1 MKTKIINSNKVHVN
15 DLLDKLR
22 RKIRNFAVIDRQ
34 SLLIGG
40 VKDLIIDYHHQV
52 NLIISRFI
60 ELPNQESSGIYSYLL
75 LPTKLISKIDL
86 ATKSVILDIDKSL
99 IKHMPEYSQSPMTNN
114 NLETSKIDQIT
125 NTTQDLN
132 LEQDGIEQKT
142 EEEIISLLSERLVV
156 NRNKRKVG
164 DVIVRKEIE
173 TRMVQVPVRYEKLIV
188 EQAGSENKLLAEIDL
203 NQGDISGV
211 ELSQVEKHDVD
222 IYDSNLSDLTVSGEF
237 NSPKIASLLLNA
249 IALERNHGCQ
259 RVRVTIMVENEEYQK
274 KYQEWFERTSIK

>member
-1 MKTKIINSNKVHVN
+1 MNKQLINNKIHVN

-34 SLLIGG
+34 SLLIGK
-40 VKDLIIDYHHQV
+40 VKDLILDSHHQV
-52 NLIISRFI
+52 NIIVTCLI
-60 ELPNQESSGIYSYLL
+60 ELPNQDFSVINSYLL
-75 LPTKLISKIDL
+75 LPIKLINKIDL

-99 IKHMPEYSQSPMTNN
+99 IKYMPEYSQSPMTNN
-114 NLETSKIDQIT
+114 NNLETSKIQPIS
-125 NTTQDLN
+125 NATQYLN
-132 LEQDGIEQKT
+132 LEQDDIEQKT
-142 EEEIISLLSERLVV
+142 EEEIIRLLSERLVV

-173 TRMVQVPVRYEKLIV
+173 TRIVQVPVRYEKLVV
-188 EQAGSENKLLAEIDL
+188 EQVSPENKVLAEFDL

-211 ELSQVEKHDVD
+211 ELSQVEQHEVG
-222 IYDSNLSDLTVSGEF
+222 IYNSNLTVSGDF

-259 RVRVTIMVENEEYQK
+259 RVRVTIMVENQEYQQ

>member
-1 MKTKIINSNKVHVN
+1 MKKQLISKKFHVN
-15 DLLDKLR
+15 YLLDKLR
-22 RKIRNFAVIDRQ
+22 RKIRNFAVVDRQ
-34 SLLIGG
+34 NLLIGR

-52 NLIISRFI
+52 NIIVTRFI
-60 ELPNQESSGIYSYLL
+60 ELPNQTVSGIYSYLL
-75 LPTKLISKIDL
+75 LPSKLISKIDL

-114 NLETSKIDQIT
+114 NLDTSKIDPISHT
-125 NTTQDLN
+125 DQDLN

-142 EEEIISLLSERLVV
+142 EEEIIRLLSERLVV
-156 NRNKRKVG
+156 NRSKRKVG

-173 TRMVQVPVRYEKLIV
+173 TRMVQVPVRYEKLII
-188 EQAGSENKLLAEIDL
+188 EQASPENKLLAEIDL
-203 NQGDISGV
+203 NQGEISGV

-222 IYDSNLSDLTVSGEF
+222 IYDSNLTVSGEF

-259 RVRVTIMVENEEYQK
+259 RVRVTIMVENEEYQQ
-274 KYQEWFERTSIK
+274 KYQEWFERTSIQ

>member
-1 MKTKIINSNKVHVN
+1 MKKQLISKKFHVN
-15 DLLDKLR
+15 YLLDKLR
-22 RKIRNFAVIDRQ
+22 RKIRNFAVVDRQ
-34 SLLIGG
+34 NLLIGR

-52 NLIISRFI
+52 NIIVTRFI
-60 ELPNQESSGIYSYLL
+60 ELPNQTVSGIYSYLL
-75 LPTKLISKIDL
+75 LPSKLISKIDL

-114 NLETSKIDQIT
+114 NLDTSNIDPISHT
-125 NTTQDLN
+125 AQDLN

-142 EEEIISLLSERLVV
+142 EEEIIRLLSERLVV
-156 NRNKRKVG
+156 NRSKRKVG

-188 EQAGSENKLLAEIDL
+188 EQASPENKLLAEIDL

-222 IYDSNLSDLTVSGEF
+222 IYDSNLTVSGEF

-259 RVRVTIMVENEEYQK
+259 RVRVTIMVENEEYQQ
-274 KYQEWFERTSIK
+274 KYQEWFERTSIQ

>member
-1 MKTKIINSNKVHVN
+1 MKKQLISKKFHVN
-15 DLLDKLR
+15 YLLDKLR
-22 RKIRNFAVIDRQ
+22 RKIRNFAVVDRQ
-34 SLLIGG
+34 NLLIGR

-52 NLIISRFI
+52 NIIVTRFI
-60 ELPNQESSGIYSYLL
+60 ELPNQTVSGIYSYLL
-75 LPTKLISKIDL
+75 LPSKLISKIDL

-114 NLETSKIDQIT
+114 NLDTSNIDPISHT
-125 NTTQDLN
+125 AQDLN

-142 EEEIISLLSERLVV
+142 EEEIIRLLSERLVV
-156 NRNKRKVG
+156 NRSKRKVG

-188 EQAGSENKLLAEIDL
+188 EQASPENKLLAEIDL

-222 IYDSNLSDLTVSGEF
+222 IYDSNLSNLTVSGEF

-259 RVRVTIMVENEEYQK
+259 RVRVTIMVENEEYQQ
-274 KYQEWFERTSIK
+274 KYQEWFERTSIQ

>member
-1 MKTKIINSNKVHVN
+1 MNY
-15 DLLDKLR
+15 LLDKLR
-22 RKIRNFAVIDRQ
+22 RKIRNFAVVDRQ
-34 SLLIGG
+34 NLLIGR

-52 NLIISRFI
+52 NIIITRFI
-60 ELPNQESSGIYSYLL
+60 DLPNQANSGIYSYLL
-75 LPTKLISKIDL
+75 FPSKLISKIDL

-99 IKHMPEYSQSPMTNN
+99 IKHMPEYSQSPMTSN
-114 NLETSKIDQIT
+114 NLDTSKIDSISHT
-125 NTTQDLN
+125 AQDLN

-142 EEEIISLLSERLVV
+142 EEEIIRLLSERLVV
-156 NRNKRKVG
+156 NRSKRKVG

-188 EQAGSENKLLAEIDL
+188 EQASPENKLLAEIDL

-222 IYDSNLSDLTVSGEF
+222 IYDSNLSNLTVSGEF

-259 RVRVTIMVENEEYQK
+259 RVRVTIMVENEEYQQ
-274 KYQEWFERTSIK
+274 KYQEWFERTSIQ

>member
-1 MKTKIINSNKVHVN
+1 MKKQLINSNKVHVN

-34 SLLIGG
+34 SLLIGR

-52 NLIISRFI
+52 NLIITRLI
-60 ELPNQESSGIYSYLL
+60 ELPNQASSGIHSYLL
-75 LPTKLISKIDL
+75 LPSKLISKIDL
-86 ATKSVILDIDKSL
+86 ATKSVILDIDKSP

-114 NLETSKIDQIT
+114 NLETSKIESTIHS
-125 NTTQDLN
+125 TQDLN
-132 LEQDGIEQKT
+132 FEQDGIEQKT
-142 EEEIISLLSERLVV
+142 EEEIIRLLSERLVV

-164 DVIVRKEIE
+164 DVVVRKEIE

-188 EQAGSENKLLAEIDL
+188 EQASPENKLLAEIDL
-203 NQGDISGV
+203 NQGDISGI
-211 ELSQVEKHDVD
+211 ELNQVEKHDID
-222 IYDSNLSDLTVSGEF
+222 RYDSNLTVSGDF

-259 RVRVTIMVENEEYQK
+259 RVRVTIMVENEEYQQ

>member
-1 MKTKIINSNKVHVN
+1 MKKQLISKKFHVN
-15 DLLDKLR
+15 YLLDKLR
-22 RKIRNFAVIDRQ
+22 RKIRNFAVVDRQ
-34 SLLIGG
+34 NLLIGR

-52 NLIISRFI
+52 NIIVTRFI
-60 ELPNQESSGIYSYLL
+60 ELPNQTVSGIYSYLL
-75 LPTKLISKIDL
+75 LPSKLISKIDL

-114 NLETSKIDQIT
+114 NLDTSKIDPISHT
-125 NTTQDLN
+125 AQDLN

-142 EEEIISLLSERLVV
+142 EEEIIRLLSERLVV
-156 NRNKRKVG
+156 NRSKRKVG

-173 TRMVQVPVRYEKLIV
+173 TRMVQVPVRYEKLII
-188 EQAGSENKLLAEIDL
+188 EQASPENKLLAEIDL
-203 NQGDISGV
+203 NQGEISGV

-222 IYDSNLSDLTVSGEF
+222 IYDSNLTVSGEF

-259 RVRVTIMVENEEYQK
+259 RVRVTIMVENEEYQQ
-274 KYQEWFERTSIK
+274 KYQEWFERTSIQ